1 MPGEKLTPEQ
11 RSWNMSRIGSKNT
24 GPEIK
29 IRSILHKN
37 GYRFRLNGKVGRK
50 LYSKGYLPGKPD
62 LVLAK
67 YKTVIFINGCFWHQ
81 HECCKKGTIPKTR
94 TEWWRKKLQENITRD
109 INNKRL
115 LENLGWK
122 VLIVWECEVRN
133 QVFLDELNEIK
144 HEKDCHGYKTDE

>member
-1 MPGEKLTPEQ
+1 MPGEKLTPEH

-50 LYSKGYLPGKPD
+50 FNKKGHLPGKPD

-67 YKTVIFINGCFWHQ
+67 YKAVIFINGCFWHR
-81 HECCKKGTIPKTR
+81 HEGCKEATVPKTR
-94 TEWWRKKLQENITRD
+94 TEWWLKKLNSNVERDRVNILQLQND
-109 INNKRL
+109 
-115 LENLGWK
+115 GWK
-122 VLIVWECEVRN
+122 VLTIWECETEKWS
-133 QVFLDELNEIK
+133 DEQIIK
-144 HEKDCHGYKTDE
+144 VIEERLFYAN